1 MTLYQIA
8 TEKDKIFCASLM
20 ASYEP
25 WVTLQRSFEQAF
37 KIINDPTSE
46 VYLAKHDDQA
56 IGFAIIKLKGAFVGY
71 IQSILIIKDF
81 QKQGFGKQL
90 IRELETY
97 MFSKYP
103 NIFICVSSFNPEALK
118 FYNSIG
124 YEVIG
129 ELTDYII
136 KGHSEFLLRK
146 SICSINE
153 FIEKKGN
160 IC

>member
-1 MTLYQIA
+1 MTLEQIA
-8 TEKDKIFCASLM
+8 TEQDKEFCASLM

-25 WVTLQRSFEQAF
+25 WITLQRNYEQAL
-37 KIINDPTSE
+37 KIINDPISE
-46 VYLAKHDDQA
+46 VYLAKHNDQI

-71 IQSILIIKDF
+71 IQSILIIKEF
-81 QKQGFGKQL
+81 QKMGFGKQL
-90 IRELETY
+90 IRAIETY
-97 MFSKYP
+97 MFSKNP
-103 NIFICVSSFNPEALK
+103 DIFICVSSFNLGALK
-118 FYNSIG
+118 LYKSIG

-153 FIEKKGN
+153 FN
-160 IC
+160 